1 MGRIYRLILLIGFLV
16 IFYSSSIAFCLP
28 AAAVL
33 RQHHDSPGVLRYH
46 VHSSL
51 PDRQGMTWQVVV
63 FPEYQSERVKAYHLR
78 LVGFPGRAE
87 FIHPQPLEII
97 TAQGEVLEA
106 KDLLAVSSPAP
117 NVGEFDLTHIL
128 PLLPQQGFLKLSTI
142 LDGNGDL
149 SLKIPESISVEWQW
163 LAQEIAVQ
171 SFVTK
176 INGIQDP

>member
-1 MGRIYRLILLIGFLV
+1 MARIYRLILVIGFFVLL
-16 IFYSSSIAFCLP
+16 YSISIAVCLP

-63 FPEYQSERVKAYHLR
+63 FPEYQSERVRAYHLR

-97 TAQGEVLEA
+97 TAKGEVLKA
-106 KDLLAVSSPAP
+106 KDLITVSSPAP
-117 NVGEFDLTHIL
+117 NVGEFDLTNIL
-128 PLLPQQGFLKLSTI
+128 PLLPQQGFLQLSTI
-142 LDGNGDL
+142 LNGNGNL
-149 SLKIPESISVEWQW
+149 SLKIPESILIEWQW
-163 LAQEIAVQ
+163 LAQEIAG
-171 SFVTK
+171 T
-176 INGIQDP
+176 GIGDQNEVANRE